1 MTVERHYDEDALVTM
16 LDAGVMD
23 SDPHLA
29 ACGECA
35 ERLEDFRMVTAALRD
50 AATWDQREVTTAP
63 NANTIATLRAFADTM
78 AAEDAAAQG
87 YLAELLA
94 GPRETWMA
102 NLAAHPEWRTAGM
115 VRGLIAA
122 TDRALDTM
130 PAEAVEITALATN
143 IAEALDPSSYCPDT
157 VARLRGA
164 AWRERAYALFYTGQ
178 YLEAEK
184 GLALAD
190 HHFALCAVAE
200 YDVSRL
206 GIVHAVVERE
216 LEHYAS
222 ALTHARGSAT
232 AFERFGDVSRQIS
245 ARLAE
250 VNLQFSRGEFMS
262 AHAVLTSLETVVRS
276 TGNTRVHAMILG
288 NLGYCSFRLG
298 RTTAAMQYQ
307 QAAADL
313 FELIGDQPAATRARW
328 NIASMLGS
336 EGQAD
341 ESIRR
346 LESIGAEFMSFGMT
360 GSATEAALERAELL
374 LAHKGDFESV
384 ESICRTAI
392 QTLEAEGLAYTAH
405 ALTALALMREAAHNR
420 SATPKLVRQVR
431 EYLTRLPEQPN
442 LIFAPPPPA

>member
-1 MTVERHYDEDALVTM
+1 MVERHYDEDALVTM
-16 LDAGVMD
+16 LGAPVMD

-35 ERLEDFRMVTAALRD
+35 ERLEDFRMVTTALRD
-50 AATWDQREVTTAP
+50 AATWNQREVSTAP
-63 NANTIATLRAFADTM
+63 NPNTIATLRAFADTM

-102 NLAAHPEWRTAGM
+102 NLAAHPQWRTAGV

-130 PAEAVEITALATN
+130 PADAAEITALATN
-143 IAEALDPSSYCPDT
+143 IAEQLEPTSYRSDT

-164 AWRERAYALFYTGQ
+164 AWRERAYALFYGGRYQ
-178 YLEAEK
+178 EAER
-184 GLALAD
+184 ALTRAD
-190 HHFALCAVAE
+190 HHFALCAIAD
-200 YDVSRL
+200 YDMSRL

-216 LEHYAS
+216 LEQYPS
-222 ALTHARGSAT
+222 ALSHARESASV
-232 AFERFGDVSRQIS
+232 FERFGDVSRQIS

-250 VNLQFSRGEFMS
+250 VNLQFSRGEFSS
-262 AHAVLTSLETVVRS
+262 AHDVLTSLETVVRS

-288 NLGYCSFRLG
+288 NLGYCNFRLG

-307 QAAADL
+307 QAASDL

-336 EGQAD
+336 EGQAE

-346 LESIGAEFMSFGMT
+346 LESIAAEFISFGMA

-374 LAHKGDFESV
+374 LAHKADFESV

-392 QTLEAEGLAYTAH
+392 QLLEAEGLAYTAH
-405 ALTALALMREAAHNR
+405 ALTALALMKEAAHNR
-420 SATPKLVRQVR
+420 SATPKLVRHVR
-431 EYLTRLPEQPN
+431 EYLTRLPQQPN
-442 LIFAPPPPA
+442 LLFAPPPPA